1 MMMVVMMN
9 DSNLSSMS
17 QLKNFLSE
25 SEGIEFNRKNQKE
38 VYSWIEETLI
48 RFQYA
53 ILSKKEKG
61 LIRSYLMK
69 ITGYSRSQLTRNINQ
84 YCKTG
89 KLRIKE
95 YERHK
100 FQKKYTSQ
108 DIRLLAKTTE
118 LHSSPNGAALKK
130 TLERMAGE
138 YGQGRIY
145 KYLPYLGIS
154 YL

>member
-1 MMMVVMMN
+1 MMMAVMMN

-25 SEGIEFNRKNQKE
+25 SGGIEFNRKNRKE

-61 LIRSYLMK
+61 LIWSYFMK
-69 ITGYSRSQLTRNINQ
+69 ITGYSKAQLGRYITQHR
-84 YCKTG
+84 KTG

-95 YERHK
+95 YE
-100 FQKKYTSQ
+100 
-108 DIRLLAKTTE
+108 
-118 LHSSPNGAALKK
+118 
-130 TLERMAGE
+130 
-138 YGQGRIY
+138 
-145 KYLPYLGIS
+145 
-154 YL
+154 